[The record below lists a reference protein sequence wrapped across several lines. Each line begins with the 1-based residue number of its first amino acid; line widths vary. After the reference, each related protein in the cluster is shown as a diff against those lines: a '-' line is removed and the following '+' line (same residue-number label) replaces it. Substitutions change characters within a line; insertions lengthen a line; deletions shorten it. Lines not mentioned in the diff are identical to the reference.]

1 MMSTVTRWLS
11 KIISKEDG
19 VALPSVLA
27 MLAAGSLLIVP
38 SLNYV
43 ATNINATEIGEEN
56 FEGMLAADA
65 GVEDALWRIKND
77 MPASFPFSYQITDIN
92 GMTVDVVI
100 EEVTSISGEA
110 VNPPAGHV
118 DWLGLTK
125 LVTYDSGIYNYT
137 LSITNDGNG
146 NVKLEKI
153 LIDFPPELAYEVG
166 STGGGI
172 TTDDPTVNGSPITG
186 VTLFWEISVPLPVI
200 PEGAT
205 DNHTFQLS
213 GPPDVDGVEGHSF
226 VQASRGDVSTVCD
239 ADSHPFWITAQAK
252 DSGNT
257 VVATIRAGVW
267 QGDQLDI
274 CGWKVN

>member
-1 MMSTVTRWLS
+1 MMSMVEKWLS
-11 KIISKEDG
+11 KVIRKEDG

-27 MLAAGSLLIVP
+27 MLAVGALLIVP

-43 ATNINATEIGEEN
+43 ATNIKATEKVEES

-77 MPASFPFSYQITDIN
+77 MPASFPFSYQVTDIN

-100 EEVTSISGEA
+100 EEVTSIAGEE

-118 DWLGLTK
+118 DWLGITK
-125 LVTYDSGIYNYT
+125 LVTYESGIYTYT
-137 LSITNDGNG
+137 MSIKNDGSG
-146 NVKLEKI
+146 NFKIEKI
-153 LIDFPPELAYEVG
+153 LIDFPPELEYEVG

-172 TTDDPTVNGSPITG
+172 TTDDPTTNGSPITG
-186 VTLFWEISVPLPVI
+186 ITLFWEMSVPLPVI
-200 PEGAT
+200 PEGAA

-226 VQASRGDVSTVCD
+226 VQANRADISTVCD

-274 CGWKVN
+274 SSWKIY